1 MSITTVDIL
10 RLVQDGKLS
19 PPQAA
24 ELMALS
30 AGRQAAADAPETTA
44 APAVDPGAT
53 HAPCDVAII
62 GMAGRFPGADDIETF
77 WNNLAAGR
85 DSVTPIPPSRWDLA
99 GFYDPDR
106 GATNRSYSKWA
117 GLVDDIAGFDAD
129 FFNISP
135 REALLMDPQQRLF
148 LQEAWRAIEHAGYAP
163 DSWGERRCGA
173 FVGCVTGDYQTHL
186 REAEVPI
193 DAYSLTGNTG
203 SILAARLSYFLNLKG
218 PAVAVDTACSSA
230 LVAVHLAC
238 ESLAS
243 GSSDVALA
251 GGVMLFSTPELFVQA
266 SRLGMLSP
274 DGVCKTFDNAAN
286 GIVLSET
293 VGAVVLKRLADA
305 ERDGDTI
312 HAVIRGSGLN
322 QDGKTPGITVPSAY
336 AQAALI
342 EQVQARA
349 GIDAQTIGYIEAHGT
364 GTRLGDPIEL
374 DALGTVFGRAGTPK
388 QSCAIGSVKT
398 NIGHAQIAAGITS
411 LIKAVQCLR
420 YRQLPPSLHLEE
432 PNQLI
437 DFANSPFRLV
447 TALESWPAN
456 PAFPRRAG
464 VTSLGFSG
472 TNAHLLL
479 EEYPQPAPRS
489 AAGAGPAEQLA
500 VLSAR
505 TPERLRA
512 QARRLLDWR
521 GSPECAAAQPAL
533 LDVVH
538 TLQLGRSA
546 MAARLAIV
554 CRDYAGLEA
563 GLRAF
568 LDERADATVLSGM
581 AAAPG
586 TARGGIA
593 VPRVA
598 RDAPAASLAEAWVR
612 GAPIDW
618 RGLYDGLAPRRV
630 PLPGYAFASELYWPQ
645 GPGRAA
651 AAPASRAAGLVPRA
665 APEGSPPTGL
675 HPLLS
680 LDLSMPGKPRFGHR
694 FTGDEVYLKD
704 HIVSGAPTLLGVS
717 HLEMAIAAEAISRA
731 ARGDAQAG
739 APGTLVQVHG
749 VAWLRPLIV
758 TDRPKP
764 MQIELEATARGLV
777 YRVAGRDEAAAES
790 YSQGCIRFVP
800 APAQAPRLDL
810 EAVKARCSR
819 VWEAAECYRIFD
831 RNELIYGPG
840 LRTLETLRWNPA
852 ESLARL
858 VLPEALR
865 ACLPAYTLHP
875 SLMDGALQSLLGL
888 LGDPSADGRLYIP
901 YALGEI
907 TVHAPLGASC
917 YAHARVAG
925 NHASSEFAERRFD
938 IDIVADDGR
947 VLAEL
952 RDLSYRPYSRR
963 KPAAPH
969 RFAPAW
975 RVAALAAAGDE
986 ASEAV
991 AGTQTLV
998 VAARRQTAQL
1008 LAAGLEGAA
1017 PQLIGV
1023 LDESGTRGEPDW
1035 RALAARLAVGL
1046 PARLVL
1052 AADAWPTDGAAV
1064 PASLYALLAAL
1075 RERGIERGRLLFLAY
1090 PAAPMAGAAQR
1101 ALAGFARVLRR
1112 EQPGWIASVLVTPA
1126 QPPELA
1132 SAAIARE
1139 LAHRPAAGEVLAR
1152 LRDGRRELEILEAL
1166 APPTGTASRGLF
1178 RDEGVYLITG
1188 GAGALGLRIA
1198 AELQRRYR
1206 ARIVACGRSAP
1217 EAVAAAI
1224 EAAGLAA
1231 LPGAFRYVQADLA
1244 EQADVERLCAFTRA
1258 SFGPIHGVLHA
1269 AGAIRDSLIAKQD
1282 PAALGAVIDPK
1293 VRGAGWLD
1301 AATREDPL
1309 DLMVLFASI
1318 SSLAGTVGQGAY
1330 AYANAWLDQFAAWRD
1345 TLVAS
1350 GQRRGRTIAI
1360 DWPYWR
1366 DGGMRIGEAGET
1378 LMRKAMGVEPLTLE
1392 QGMAVLF
1399 GLSAED
1405 PASFCVAA
1413 GDAAKIAKT
1422 IYAVPPVPVH
1432 AAAGVAP
1439 AARASAPLPAPSAAP
1454 ADAALAAL
1462 AESIVRRAPGTVRA
1476 EVPLADYG
1484 FDSITFVELANR
1496 INQAYELDVT
1506 PALFFEHRSI
1516 AAIAAHLREAHGLDD
1531 VRAMPPEAARR
1542 PRAALETVLRELA
1555 AGVLARDAARFAAA
1569 VPLADYG
1576 FDSITYVELANALN
1590 TRFDLDVT
1598 PTLFFEHRTLD
1609 ALAGWLAD
1617 THGAA
1622 VSAAL
1627 AAQAGTVSMADASRA
1642 AGSASEQA
1650 ASTSA
1655 PVPAAGHAPPADT
1668 DPIAIVGMAGVLPGS
1683 VDLEQ
1688 FWAHL
1693 EAGHDL
1699 ISEVPADRWRWQ
1711 DLYGEPAEG
1720 RTRAKWG
1727 GFMAEIDKFDS
1738 LYFNISPHE
1747 AKLMD
1752 PAQRIA
1758 LEVVCHAIAHAGYA
1772 HAELA
1777 GSRTAVYLGVG
1788 APDYLNLLVESGQK
1802 VGAYSSTGLAHSVL
1816 VNRISYLLDLRGP
1829 SQPIDTACSSS
1840 LVALHRAVAAIRH
1853 HGCEMAIA
1861 GGVNVIASPFLTL
1874 SFSDAG
1880 MLSEDG
1886 RCKTFSRAANG
1897 YVRGEGAG
1905 AVVLKRLSRA
1915 LADGDTIHAVI
1926 RATAENHSGRTSSL
1940 TAPNPVAQAELLV
1953 QAYSEACIDPST
1965 VTYLETHGTGTP
1977 LGDPIEVN
1985 GIKSAFAELAR
1996 RHPDEAHAH
2005 RCGIGSVKTNLGH
2018 LEAAAGMAG
2027 LFKIL
2032 LAMRHRMLPPNLHFD
2047 QVNPYL
2053 RLDGSPFFVVDRLQ
2067 PWEALRDRQ
2076 GRPVPRRA
2084 GISSLSFSG
2093 VNAHAVLEEYLDER
2107 PATAPRGDELIVLSA
2122 RNRERL
2128 HETMR
2133 RLASHLD
2140 ANPALALADIAH
2152 TLRLGRD
2159 ALADRVA
2166 IVTDSVAALANC
2178 LRDAL
2183 AGRPASAGRVWFS
2196 RDALADDQAGPAA
2209 AAGDAEHAARI
2220 DAALAG
2226 GDLPTLAEGW
2236 TGRAD
2241 LAIDWRGLRQPA
2253 FARRVPLPGYP
2264 FARVR
2269 HWAFDAPPSGGPGP
2283 ALQDAAG
2290 SPRAAIRPSVAAAGS
2305 RAADA
2310 SLAAQAG
2317 SPDAHE
2323 SSASTAP
2330 AIVAV
2335 TESWRPA
2342 AAPAPLAGAASTPRT
2357 VLCCLSHPDWQAQL
2371 TALAAERMPGAR
2383 LVFVA
2388 REGFAPVGAQ
2398 GHRVAADAA
2407 AQLAA
2412 LARTLAAT
2420 HGAIDGLLYLW
2431 PLEAPALSKA
2441 PEQFAGMLRA
2451 LCADGRHPARA
2462 MAALACRSAA
2472 ERTAAE
2478 AWIGFERSSRAVLPD
2493 TELSALI
2500 VEAAEH
2506 DDARSMR
2513 QMLEPVLTEWLA
2525 PSAGSASYEGGERRV
2540 LVRERVALPAL
2551 DPRAAPPSARARV
2564 WFITGGAGHLGL
2576 LFAAHLART
2585 HGAAVRIALTGR
2597 SPADAALEARL
2608 DELRAHGAQLRYFP
2622 ADVTDHSAMATA
2634 LQAARDTFGPLEAVI
2649 HAAGVEEGAS
2659 LLEADAAEFRRVI
2672 AAKQAGADILDVLC
2686 ADDPLV
2692 YLCHFGSIAAL
2703 IGDLGAASYSVANR
2717 FLMAHAAHRNQRAA
2731 RRERRG
2737 RSLCLGWP
2745 LWRDGGMGP
2754 VRASAGSA
2762 SAEALARYL
2771 ASRGMALL
2779 EADAGLALFEA
2790 ALGADI
2796 EQLAFLA
2803 GDAARIERL
2812 LALAP
2817 AAADSASPAGPR
2829 AAQALH
2835 GGPDTASVR
2844 IDSPPYVSDPMDS
2857 VSAPDPRA
2865 LARAVLAE
2873 LKTLAS
2879 ALSQIPVDELGANA
2893 ELNAY
2898 GFDSIGLARLAKAMQ
2913 AHFGLPVTPA
2923 MFFSHPTLGRIA
2935 SHLAAA
2941 HGDALLARQAAGAD
2955 THEAVAPAAADPA
2968 ASAAVPT
2975 TSTRPDAAAAARDD
2989 TVASGPRALEPI
3001 AIIGASGRFPQADS
3015 IDEMWQWL
3023 REGREAVSDTGAP
3036 AGYRCGSLRGAGE
3049 FDPLFFDI
3057 SPRAA
3062 EEMDPRQRL
3071 LLEEAWRALE
3081 DAAIGPQQLAA
3092 RRAGVFVG
3100 LEEGEYF
3107 RLGGGGAITAHHAA
3121 ITASHL
3127 AYLLDF
3133 HGPVMT
3139 LNTACSSGLVALHQ
3153 ACQSLRLG
3161 ECDLALVGSV
3171 HLMLTTE
3178 SYTRLGE
3185 AGMLSPEGRCLTF
3198 DEGANG
3204 MVPGEAVA
3212 ALVVKRLAA
3221 ALEDGDPIL
3230 AVVAGSGINYDGKTN
3245 GITAPSGAAQV
3256 RLLRDTYAASGLA
3269 PRQIDYVVTHGTAT
3283 SLGDAVEVNAL
3294 AEVFGK
3300 SDDGPHCALS
3310 STKTNFGHTLAVS
3323 GLLSALSLVSALRH
3337 GTIPPSLHFSTPNA
3351 YIDWR
3356 DSALFVNRE
3365 ARAWP
3370 ARADRARHGG
3380 VSAFG
3385 MSGTN
3390 AHAVIRDLTAAEQRA
3405 PQRFAAGHASLLVLS
3420 ARSLASLA
3428 ARARQ
3433 LLEVLG
3439 RADAPELAAL
3449 AYTLFEGRHHFEYR
3463 CAIVATDRTEAA
3475 ALLARLL
3482 AERLEPASERSRSS
3496 DALSAEVFGEHAFIG
3511 RHDGR
3516 EPAQPAIEEAVERL
3530 VRQLGD
3536 DLAGD
3541 PPPPG
3546 QPAVLRALADFYR
3559 QGYPI
3564 AWRLRYRGSLPD
3576 RLALPTYPFDRQH
3589 YWVKAA
3595 AEPAAAPQAG
3605 AMPSRVDPAPAAP
3618 LHPLLH
3624 ARRADTASPVF
3635 VSTFTGRERVL
3646 ADHVIQ
3652 GRPILPGVA
3661 YLEMALA
3668 AALRALPPSRRASL
3682 RGASLGKIGWTTP
3695 FAADAQ
3701 VARVLE
3707 TRLEMLE
3714 PASAGAFAFTIAS
3727 RPAGDAAAADTVH
3740 CQGVVTL
3747 AAPLPAAAPLELEAV
3762 RARCARRLDAAA
3774 CYAAFAAAGLAYGEG
3789 CRALDTVWAGDDE
3802 CLALLCLPAVLSEDT
3817 LERGDAAALDG
3828 TPAHVL
3834 HPALVDGALQAVA
3847 GWFLRAP
3854 GDVLP
3859 SRVPFALDR
3868 VEVFGPTTA
3877 CMWARLSVS
3886 GEGAMRKLD
3895 AQLYDQDGG
3904 LRVRLTGLSA
3914 REIGSPDPAGT
3925 GSHAKRGEP
3934 ILLACDW
3941 RDTLAEAAGTSAT
3954 AARRDGT
3961 TPRREL
3967 LVLAANGEV
3976 EVLAEAA
3983 RAVLGV
3989 MARVLAIEL
3998 TGHDAL
4004 AQADAFGRAAT
4015 ALFERVRALLAEG
4028 AGQAGVLLQVVA
4040 LGWPDGPGVLALDA
4054 MLKTAALENPRFSA
4068 WMLAAPSLDAAAL
4081 HEISRA
4087 ADDPSR
4093 RAVWLDG
4100 RRRRLADWRRLDA
4113 APARP
4118 AWRDGGV
4125 YLVTGGAGSI
4135 GRLLARDI
4143 LAAAPAAR
4151 VVLSGRSAA
4160 DAALAA
4166 PGARVE
4172 YRQAD
4177 VSHPEQARA
4186 LVEAILAAHGR
4197 LDGVIHS
4204 AGLAEDNFVINK
4216 APDELQRVFAPKVRG
4231 VAALDLATRD
4241 LALDLFVLC
4250 ASASGVT
4257 GNVGQADY
4265 AAANA
4270 YLDGFAHARNA
4281 LVARGARRGQTLA
4294 VDWSLW
4300 ADGGMRP
4307 DPQTEARLAS
4317 ELGVRPLATDTALA
4331 ALHLGL
4337 REGVTQM
4344 LVAEGDPSLAL
4355 ARFGLA
4361 AAAGGAAT
4369 HAPKGSPAALP
4380 AAASLA
4386 DTSRAAAAPADLLG
4400 ATIDYFK
4407 QLLADVFGLPPYR
4420 IHGHEALERYGI
4432 DSVMVVR
4439 LTSKLEAVFGPLSKT
4454 LFFEYRTLGALC
4466 AYFVAQ
4472 HGPRLTAL
4480 LGDLKGD
4487 IEPAAGPAAPAE
4499 PAAIGRADSAAAAG
4513 AYAIV
4518 GLAGRYP
4525 QAPELDTF
4533 WANLRAGRDSI
4544 TEIPRERW
4552 NHDPYF
4558 APGAFQAGKTNGR
4571 WGGFIDGVDQF
4582 DTVFFQ
4588 ISPREAEVLDP
4599 QERLFLQTAWHALED
4614 AGYTRA
4620 SIAAASRRAMT
4631 RRGIDAGAFEGAAV
4645 GVFVGA
4651 MYNEYQLYGAEQ
4663 TALGR
4668 PLAIPGNVAS
4678 IANRVSYFCDFQGPS
4693 LTLDT
4698 MCSSSLSAIH
4708 LACQSIAA
4716 GECAFAIAGGVNV
4729 SVHPNKYL
4737 VLGQGRFL
4745 AEDGRCRSFGEGG
4758 SGYVPGEGVGAVL
4771 IRPLADALADGDAI
4785 HAVIA
4790 GSALNHGGKTN
4801 GYSVPNPNAQAAL
4814 IGDALRRAAVAP
4826 EAIGYVEA
4834 HGTGTALGDPIE
4846 IAGLTR
4852 AFAGRGSEARCPIGS
4867 VKSNIGHAES
4877 AAGIAG
4883 LSKIV
4888 LQMRHRTLAPSLH
4901 AASLNPNIDFS
4912 RTPFV
4917 VQREAADWPA
4927 LAGGA
4932 RVAAISS
4939 FGAGGSNAHLIV
4951 REHVEPPASGA
4962 PASAGGTATRWLVP
4976 LSARTGRQL
4985 LEKIEQLI
4993 AMLEA
4998 ASAMPPELAG
5008 IAHTLQVGREAMRER
5023 LAFAAASPEQLLRRL
5038 RAARD
5043 GWARIEAELAALG
5056 AGAVLASRVTGE
5068 ATVLYRAKASAEA
5081 AGMADMLDMADHDA
5095 VARAWVAGAGIDWER
5110 DRAGPA
5116 PRRVRLPL
5124 YPFARERYWAPVE
5137 TQSLIAASAAI
5148 AGGRAD
5154 AEAGGV
5160 AAPDACSQA
5169 EAGTALLVPGWRAAA
5184 RPAPDTAAAVAG
5196 GALLILA
5203 TPATL
5208 ELARRLFAR
5217 SGTAVDRLLLH
5228 GDGAAEAGALEI
5240 DLERA
5245 DSGRAAWQ
5253 AVSARLAGAPLGL
5266 IDLSGLDPER
5276 AGPAAPEL
5284 GKLALLQGLLAAHR
5298 GQRPALLQIT
5308 RGLAGWPGAAT
5319 LHGARAAGLYRML
5332 SAEYR
5337 SVRSGTLDLDA
5348 APASIETLVERIE
5361 QEFLAGPVP
5370 ACCYRDGERFEPA
5383 LERLERAAGA
5393 GTPYRADEVVLVTGG
5408 TGGIGAAL
5416 VEHLA
5421 ASGVRAIGIVGRER
5435 LPAPADWP
5443 ARIAAGTAGGLSART
5458 LDKLTRLQAL
5468 VARGVR
5474 VAYAACA
5481 LDGETEVRAAHDR
5494 LAAELGAFSGVFH
5507 CAGLTG
5513 ADPAFL
5519 RQPAEQIAAV
5529 CAPKMAGLAA
5539 LHGSVA
5545 GPRLRFFLAFSSVSA
5560 LVPRLAAG
5568 QADYAMANAYM
5579 DAYARA
5585 SHARGDTRLRSLQW
5599 PAWGE
5604 TGMAVGTSMPA
5615 FGRSGLKPIPTAAG
5629 LALVDRCVAEALR
5642 GEGPAVLLP
5651 CCIDADFDA
5660 SALLAPLPEESR
5672 PVQAAPA
5679 AAVATAATVAS
5690 TAAEPAASR
5699 EHLLGA
5705 TLDWLRT
5712 MLIDELKFTA
5722 EQVADPDAPFSDYGI
5737 ESVMVLQLVSRMSEL
5752 TGARL
5757 DPSVMLE
5764 HTTLGALGAHLLAG
5778 HAPALAS
5785 RFGAAPDARQD
5796 GAPAGDAGG
5805 DGGADQG
5812 GLAVPA
5818 AAATPA
5824 PAAMP
5829 TAPTAPTG
5837 RDDIAI
5843 VGLAVRLP
5851 GAADLDAFW
5860 QLQTSGGVAITPM
5873 RDARWPT
5880 GEAPVHAGW
5889 LDDIDAFDAAHF
5901 GLHASDVAV
5910 MDPQARLMLEES
5922 LHAFCDAGYAAKEL
5936 SGRAV
5941 GVYVG
5946 GRLQVVADAPGL
5958 AAAAH
5963 PILGVGQNYLA
5974 SNISR
5979 AFNLSGPSLVVDTAC
5994 SSGLTA
6000 LSLASDALRG
6010 GRIEMAL
6017 VGATSLLGNSQAHD
6031 LFAARNILS
6040 PDGVFRIFERD
6051 AAGDVL
6057 GEGVVAVVCKTLER
6071 ARADGDR
6078 ILAVLGALAVNN
6090 DGRTLGPGSP
6100 SLNAQREVMRRA
6112 LDAAGRRVEEI
6123 GYIEVN
6129 GGGSAVVDAV
6139 EIKALSQV
6147 YRLDDTTLAPCSLGS
6162 LKPSVGHLLLSSGL
6176 AGFARCLLSVARGEI
6191 APSRCA
6197 TAPFDHYDFGASRA
6211 RFDRA
6216 PRAWAGSAAAPR
6228 VAAQSCFP
6236 DGGTNCHAIV
6246 EQFVPDAAYVQRRQP
6261 LPLPV
6266 LQRRRYARSAPT
6278 APVAAAS
6285 RAAAAVLSQIQSSW
6299 GMIHEKSI

>member
-30 AGRQAAADAPETTA
+30 AGRQAAADAPETAA
-44 APAVDPGAT
+44 APALDPGAT

-99 GFYDPDR
+99 GFYDPER
-106 GATNRSYSKWA
+106 GATDRSYSKWA

-163 DSWGERRCGA
+163 DSWGERRCGV

-243 GSSDVALA
+243 GSSELALA

-349 GIDAQTIGYIEAHGT
+349 GIDARTIGYIEAHGT

-374 DALGTVFGRAGTPK
+374 DALGTVFGRAGTPR

-512 QARRLLDWR
+512 QARRLLDWL
-521 GSPECAAAQPAL
+521 GGPERAAAQPAL

-568 LDERADATVLSGM
+568 LDERADATVLSAM

-586 TARGGIA
+586 TAQDGIA

-598 RDAPAASLAEAWVR
+598 RDAPAAPLAEAWVR

-630 PLPGYAFASELYWPQ
+630 PLPGYAFASERYWPQ

-651 AAPASRAAGLVPRA
+651 AAPASRAADLAPRP
-665 APEGSPPTGL
+665 APEGSPPAGL

-680 LDLSMPGKPRFGHR
+680 LDLSVPGKPRFGHR

-790 YSQGCIRFVP
+790 YSQGRIRFVP

-865 ACLPAYTLHP
+865 AGLPAYTLHP

-975 RVAALAAAGDE
+975 REAALAAAGGE

-1008 LAAGLEGAA
+1008 LAAGFEGAA

-1023 LDESGTRGEPDW
+1023 LDEAGARGEPDW

-1075 RERGIERGRLLFLAY
+1075 RERGIERGRLLFLAD

-1166 APPTGTASRGLF
+1166 APPSGAASRGLF

-1198 AELQRRYR
+1198 AELQRRHR

-1244 EQADVERLCAFTRA
+1244 EQADVERLCAFARA

-1293 VRGAGWLD
+1293 LRGAGWLD

-1422 IYAVPPVPVH
+1422 IYAVPPVPAQ

-1462 AESIVRRAPGTVRA
+1462 AESIVHRAPGTVRA
-1476 EVPLADYG
+1476 EVPLADYGFDSITFVELANRINQAYELDVTPALFFEHRSIAAIAAHLAAVHGIVAAPVAAPVASVASHAVAAPQTPPAAARAPLDDALKRFAGEVLQREAARLDAAVPLADYG

-1531 VRAMPPEAARR
+1531 VRAMPPEAARQAAGGTPAEAAAAPDSAPL

-1555 AGVLARDAARFAAA
+1555 AGVLARDAARFDAA

-1598 PTLFFEHRTLD
+1598 PALFFEHRTLD

-1627 AAQAGTVSMADASRA
+1627 AAQAGTASMADASRV
-1642 AGSASEQA
+1642 AGSAGEQA

-1655 PVPAAGHAPPADT
+1655 PAASLTAASTSAPAASSTSAPLPAAGHAPSADT

-1772 HAELA
+1772 HGELA

-1926 RATAENHSGRTSSL
+1926 RATAENHSGRASSL

-1953 QAYSEACIDPST
+1953 QAYGEAGIDPST

-1996 RHPDEAHAH
+1996 RHPDAAHAH

-2166 IVTDSVAALANC
+2166 IVTDSVAALASC

-2183 AGRPASAGRVWFS
+2183 AGRPASAGRVWFG

-2283 ALQDAAG
+2283 VLEDAAG

-2310 SLAAQAG
+2310 SLAAQAD

-2323 SSASTAP
+2323 SSASAAS

-2335 TESWRPA
+2335 T
-2342 AAPAPLAGAASTPRT
+2342 
-2357 VLCCLSHPDWQAQL
+2357 
-2371 TALAAERMPGAR
+2371 
-2383 LVFVA
+2383 
-2388 REGFAPVGAQ
+2388 
-2398 GHRVAADAA
+2398 
-2407 AQLAA
+2407 
-2412 LARTLAAT
+2412 
-2420 HGAIDGLLYLW
+2420 
-2431 PLEAPALSKA
+2431 
-2441 PEQFAGMLRA
+2441 
-2451 LCADGRHPARA
+2451 
-2462 MAALACRSAA
+2462 
-2472 ERTAAE
+2472 
-2478 AWIGFERSSRAVLPD
+2478 
-2493 TELSALI
+2493 
-2500 VEAAEH
+2500 
-2506 DDARSMR
+2506 
-2513 QMLEPVLTEWLA
+2513 
-2525 PSAGSASYEGGERRV
+2525 
-2540 LVRERVALPAL
+2540 
-2551 DPRAAPPSARARV
+2551 
-2564 WFITGGAGHLGL
+2564 
-2576 LFAAHLART
+2576 
-2585 HGAAVRIALTGR
+2585 
-2597 SPADAALEARL
+2597 
-2608 DELRAHGAQLRYFP
+2608 
-2622 ADVTDHSAMATA
+2622 
-2634 LQAARDTFGPLEAVI
+2634 
-2649 HAAGVEEGAS
+2649 
-2659 LLEADAAEFRRVI
+2659 
-2672 AAKQAGADILDVLC
+2672 
-2686 ADDPLV
+2686 
-2692 YLCHFGSIAAL
+2692 
-2703 IGDLGAASYSVANR
+2703 
-2717 FLMAHAAHRNQRAA
+2717 
-2731 RRERRG
+2731 
-2737 RSLCLGWP
+2737 
-2745 LWRDGGMGP
+2745 
-2754 VRASAGSA
+2754 
-2762 SAEALARYL
+2762 
-2771 ASRGMALL
+2771 
-2779 EADAGLALFEA
+2779 
-2790 ALGADI
+2790 
-2796 EQLAFLA
+2796 
-2803 GDAARIERL
+2803 
-2812 LALAP
+2812 
-2817 AAADSASPAGPR
+2817 
-2829 AAQALH
+2829 
-2835 GGPDTASVR
+2835 
-2844 IDSPPYVSDPMDS
+2844 
-2857 VSAPDPRA
+2857 
-2865 LARAVLAE
+2865 
-2873 LKTLAS
+2873 
-2879 ALSQIPVDELGANA
+2879 
-2893 ELNAY
+2893 
-2898 GFDSIGLARLAKAMQ
+2898 
-2913 AHFGLPVTPA
+2913 
-2923 MFFSHPTLGRIA
+2923 
-2935 SHLAAA
+2935 
-2941 HGDALLARQAAGAD
+2941 
-2955 THEAVAPAAADPA
+2955 
-2968 ASAAVPT
+2968 
-2975 TSTRPDAAAAARDD
+2975 
-2989 TVASGPRALEPI
+2989 
-3001 AIIGASGRFPQADS
+3001 
-3015 IDEMWQWL
+3015 
-3023 REGREAVSDTGAP
+3023 
-3036 AGYRCGSLRGAGE
+3036 
-3049 FDPLFFDI
+3049 
-3057 SPRAA
+3057 
-3062 EEMDPRQRL
+3062 
-3071 LLEEAWRALE
+3071 
-3081 DAAIGPQQLAA
+3081 
-3092 RRAGVFVG
+3092 
-3100 LEEGEYF
+3100 
-3107 RLGGGGAITAHHAA
+3107 
-3121 ITASHL
+3121 
-3127 AYLLDF
+3127 
-3133 HGPVMT
+3133 
-3139 LNTACSSGLVALHQ
+3139 
-3153 ACQSLRLG
+3153 
-3161 ECDLALVGSV
+3161 
-3171 HLMLTTE
+3171 
-3178 SYTRLGE
+3178 
-3185 AGMLSPEGRCLTF
+3185 
-3198 DEGANG
+3198 
-3204 MVPGEAVA
+3204 
-3212 ALVVKRLAA
+3212 
-3221 ALEDGDPIL
+3221 
-3230 AVVAGSGINYDGKTN
+3230 
-3245 GITAPSGAAQV
+3245 
-3256 RLLRDTYAASGLA
+3256 
-3269 PRQIDYVVTHGTAT
+3269 
-3283 SLGDAVEVNAL
+3283 
-3294 AEVFGK
+3294 
-3300 SDDGPHCALS
+3300 
-3310 STKTNFGHTLAVS
+3310 
-3323 GLLSALSLVSALRH
+3323 
-3337 GTIPPSLHFSTPNA
+3337 
-3351 YIDWR
+3351 
-3356 DSALFVNRE
+3356 
-3365 ARAWP
+3365 
-3370 ARADRARHGG
+3370 
-3380 VSAFG
+3380 
-3385 MSGTN
+3385 
-3390 AHAVIRDLTAAEQRA
+3390 
-3405 PQRFAAGHASLLVLS
+3405 
-3420 ARSLASLA
+3420 
-3428 ARARQ
+3428 
-3433 LLEVLG
+3433 
-3439 RADAPELAAL
+3439 
-3449 AYTLFEGRHHFEYR
+3449 
-3463 CAIVATDRTEAA
+3463 
-3475 ALLARLL
+3475 
-3482 AERLEPASERSRSS
+3482 
-3496 DALSAEVFGEHAFIG
+3496 
-3511 RHDGR
+3511 
-3516 EPAQPAIEEAVERL
+3516 
-3530 VRQLGD
+3530 
-3536 DLAGD
+3536 
-3541 PPPPG
+3541 
-3546 QPAVLRALADFYR
+3546 
-3559 QGYPI
+3559 
-3564 AWRLRYRGSLPD
+3564 
-3576 RLALPTYPFDRQH
+3576 
-3589 YWVKAA
+3589 
-3595 AEPAAAPQAG
+3595 
-3605 AMPSRVDPAPAAP
+3605 
-3618 LHPLLH
+3618 
-3624 ARRADTASPVF
+3624 
-3635 VSTFTGRERVL
+3635 
-3646 ADHVIQ
+3646 
-3652 GRPILPGVA
+3652 
-3661 YLEMALA
+3661 
-3668 AALRALPPSRRASL
+3668 
-3682 RGASLGKIGWTTP
+3682 
-3695 FAADAQ
+3695 
-3701 VARVLE
+3701 
-3707 TRLEMLE
+3707 
-3714 PASAGAFAFTIAS
+3714 
-3727 RPAGDAAAADTVH
+3727 
-3740 CQGVVTL
+3740 
-3747 AAPLPAAAPLELEAV
+3747 
-3762 RARCARRLDAAA
+3762 
-3774 CYAAFAAAGLAYGEG
+3774 
-3789 CRALDTVWAGDDE
+3789 
-3802 CLALLCLPAVLSEDT
+3802 
-3817 LERGDAAALDG
+3817 
-3828 TPAHVL
+3828 
-3834 HPALVDGALQAVA
+3834 
-3847 GWFLRAP
+3847 
-3854 GDVLP
+3854 
-3859 SRVPFALDR
+3859 
-3868 VEVFGPTTA
+3868 
-3877 CMWARLSVS
+3877 
-3886 GEGAMRKLD
+3886 
-3895 AQLYDQDGG
+3895 
-3904 LRVRLTGLSA
+3904 
-3914 REIGSPDPAGT
+3914 
-3925 GSHAKRGEP
+3925 
-3934 ILLACDW
+3934 
-3941 RDTLAEAAGTSAT
+3941 
-3954 AARRDGT
+3954 
-3961 TPRREL
+3961 
-3967 LVLAANGEV
+3967 
-3976 EVLAEAA
+3976 
-3983 RAVLGV
+3983 
-3989 MARVLAIEL
+3989 
-3998 TGHDAL
+3998 
-4004 AQADAFGRAAT
+4004 
-4015 ALFERVRALLAEG
+4015 
-4028 AGQAGVLLQVVA
+4028 
-4040 LGWPDGPGVLALDA
+4040 
-4054 MLKTAALENPRFSA
+4054 
-4068 WMLAAPSLDAAAL
+4068 
-4081 HEISRA
+4081 
-4087 ADDPSR
+4087 
-4093 RAVWLDG
+4093 
-4100 RRRRLADWRRLDA
+4100 
-4113 APARP
+4113 
-4118 AWRDGGV
+4118 
-4125 YLVTGGAGSI
+4125 
-4135 GRLLARDI
+4135 
-4143 LAAAPAAR
+4143 
-4151 VVLSGRSAA
+4151 
-4160 DAALAA
+4160 
-4166 PGARVE
+4166 
-4172 YRQAD
+4172 
-4177 VSHPEQARA
+4177 
-4186 LVEAILAAHGR
+4186 
-4197 LDGVIHS
+4197 
-4204 AGLAEDNFVINK
+4204 
-4216 APDELQRVFAPKVRG
+4216 
-4231 VAALDLATRD
+4231 
-4241 LALDLFVLC
+4241 
-4250 ASASGVT
+4250 
-4257 GNVGQADY
+4257 
-4265 AAANA
+4265 
-4270 YLDGFAHARNA
+4270 
-4281 LVARGARRGQTLA
+4281 
-4294 VDWSLW
+4294 
-4300 ADGGMRP
+4300 
-4307 DPQTEARLAS
+4307 
-4317 ELGVRPLATDTALA
+4317 
-4331 ALHLGL
+4331 
-4337 REGVTQM
+4337 
-4344 LVAEGDPSLAL
+4344 
-4355 ARFGLA
+4355 
-4361 AAAGGAAT
+4361 
-4369 HAPKGSPAALP
+4369 
-4380 AAASLA
+4380 
-4386 DTSRAAAAPADLLG
+4386 
-4400 ATIDYFK
+4400 
-4407 QLLADVFGLPPYR
+4407 
-4420 IHGHEALERYGI
+4420 
-4432 DSVMVVR
+4432 
-4439 LTSKLEAVFGPLSKT
+4439 
-4454 LFFEYRTLGALC
+4454 
-4466 AYFVAQ
+4466 
-4472 HGPRLTAL
+4472 
-4480 LGDLKGD
+4480 
-4487 IEPAAGPAAPAE
+4487 
-4499 PAAIGRADSAAAAG
+4499 
-4513 AYAIV
+4513 
-4518 GLAGRYP
+4518 
-4525 QAPELDTF
+4525 
-4533 WANLRAGRDSI
+4533 
-4544 TEIPRERW
+4544 
-4552 NHDPYF
+4552 
-4558 APGAFQAGKTNGR
+4558 
-4571 WGGFIDGVDQF
+4571 
-4582 DTVFFQ
+4582 
-4588 ISPREAEVLDP
+4588 
-4599 QERLFLQTAWHALED
+4599 
-4614 AGYTRA
+4614 
-4620 SIAAASRRAMT
+4620 
-4631 RRGIDAGAFEGAAV
+4631 
-4645 GVFVGA
+4645 
-4651 MYNEYQLYGAEQ
+4651 
-4663 TALGR
+4663 
-4668 PLAIPGNVAS
+4668 
-4678 IANRVSYFCDFQGPS
+4678 
-4693 LTLDT
+4693 
-4698 MCSSSLSAIH
+4698 
-4708 LACQSIAA
+4708 
-4716 GECAFAIAGGVNV
+4716 
-4729 SVHPNKYL
+4729 
-4737 VLGQGRFL
+4737 
-4745 AEDGRCRSFGEGG
+4745 
-4758 SGYVPGEGVGAVL
+4758 
-4771 IRPLADALADGDAI
+4771 
-4785 HAVIA
+4785 
-4790 GSALNHGGKTN
+4790 
-4801 GYSVPNPNAQAAL
+4801 
-4814 IGDALRRAAVAP
+4814 
-4826 EAIGYVEA
+4826 
-4834 HGTGTALGDPIE
+4834 
-4846 IAGLTR
+4846 
-4852 AFAGRGSEARCPIGS
+4852 
-4867 VKSNIGHAES
+4867 
-4877 AAGIAG
+4877 
-4883 LSKIV
+4883 
-4888 LQMRHRTLAPSLH
+4888 
-4901 AASLNPNIDFS
+4901 
-4912 RTPFV
+4912 
-4917 VQREAADWPA
+4917 
-4927 LAGGA
+4927 
-4932 RVAAISS
+4932 
-4939 FGAGGSNAHLIV
+4939 
-4951 REHVEPPASGA
+4951 
-4962 PASAGGTATRWLVP
+4962 
-4976 LSARTGRQL
+4976 
-4985 LEKIEQLI
+4985 
-4993 AMLEA
+4993 
-4998 ASAMPPELAG
+4998 
-5008 IAHTLQVGREAMRER
+5008 
-5023 LAFAAASPEQLLRRL
+5023 
-5038 RAARD
+5038 
-5043 GWARIEAELAALG
+5043 
-5056 AGAVLASRVTGE
+5056 
-5068 ATVLYRAKASAEA
+5068 
-5081 AGMADMLDMADHDA
+5081 
-5095 VARAWVAGAGIDWER
+5095 
-5110 DRAGPA
+5110 
-5116 PRRVRLPL
+5116 
-5124 YPFARERYWAPVE
+5124 
-5137 TQSLIAASAAI
+5137 
-5148 AGGRAD
+5148 
-5154 AEAGGV
+5154 
-5160 AAPDACSQA
+5160 
-5169 EAGTALLVPGWRAAA
+5169 
-5184 RPAPDTAAAVAG
+5184 
-5196 GALLILA
+5196 
-5203 TPATL
+5203 
-5208 ELARRLFAR
+5208 
-5217 SGTAVDRLLLH
+5217 
-5228 GDGAAEAGALEI
+5228 
-5240 DLERA
+5240 
-5245 DSGRAAWQ
+5245 
-5253 AVSARLAGAPLGL
+5253 
-5266 IDLSGLDPER
+5266 
-5276 AGPAAPEL
+5276 
-5284 GKLALLQGLLAAHR
+5284 
-5298 GQRPALLQIT
+5298 
-5308 RGLAGWPGAAT
+5308 
-5319 LHGARAAGLYRML
+5319 
-5332 SAEYR
+5332 
-5337 SVRSGTLDLDA
+5337 
-5348 APASIETLVERIE
+5348 
-5361 QEFLAGPVP
+5361 
-5370 ACCYRDGERFEPA
+5370 
-5383 LERLERAAGA
+5383 
-5393 GTPYRADEVVLVTGG
+5393 
-5408 TGGIGAAL
+5408 
-5416 VEHLA
+5416 
-5421 ASGVRAIGIVGRER
+5421 
-5435 LPAPADWP
+5435 
-5443 ARIAAGTAGGLSART
+5443 
-5458 LDKLTRLQAL
+5458 
-5468 VARGVR
+5468 
-5474 VAYAACA
+5474 
-5481 LDGETEVRAAHDR
+5481 
-5494 LAAELGAFSGVFH
+5494 
-5507 CAGLTG
+5507 
-5513 ADPAFL
+5513 
-5519 RQPAEQIAAV
+5519 
-5529 CAPKMAGLAA
+5529 
-5539 LHGSVA
+5539 
-5545 GPRLRFFLAFSSVSA
+5545 
-5560 LVPRLAAG
+5560 
-5568 QADYAMANAYM
+5568 
-5579 DAYARA
+5579 
-5585 SHARGDTRLRSLQW
+5585 
-5599 PAWGE
+5599 
-5604 TGMAVGTSMPA
+5604 
-5615 FGRSGLKPIPTAAG
+5615 
-5629 LALVDRCVAEALR
+5629 
-5642 GEGPAVLLP
+5642 
-5651 CCIDADFDA
+5651 
-5660 SALLAPLPEESR
+5660 
-5672 PVQAAPA
+5672 
-5679 AAVATAATVAS
+5679 
-5690 TAAEPAASR
+5690 
-5699 EHLLGA
+5699 
-5705 TLDWLRT
+5705 
-5712 MLIDELKFTA
+5712 
-5722 EQVADPDAPFSDYGI
+5722 
-5737 ESVMVLQLVSRMSEL
+5737 
-5752 TGARL
+5752 
-5757 DPSVMLE
+5757 
-5764 HTTLGALGAHLLAG
+5764 
-5778 HAPALAS
+5778 
-5785 RFGAAPDARQD
+5785 
-5796 GAPAGDAGG
+5796 
-5805 DGGADQG
+5805 
-5812 GLAVPA
+5812 
-5818 AAATPA
+5818 
-5824 PAAMP
+5824 
-5829 TAPTAPTG
+5829 
-5837 RDDIAI
+5837 
-5843 VGLAVRLP
+5843 
-5851 GAADLDAFW
+5851 
-5860 QLQTSGGVAITPM
+5860 
-5873 RDARWPT
+5873 
-5880 GEAPVHAGW
+5880 
-5889 LDDIDAFDAAHF
+5889 
-5901 GLHASDVAV
+5901 
-5910 MDPQARLMLEES
+5910 
-5922 LHAFCDAGYAAKEL
+5922 
-5936 SGRAV
+5936 
-5941 GVYVG
+5941 
-5946 GRLQVVADAPGL
+5946 
-5958 AAAAH
+5958 
-5963 PILGVGQNYLA
+5963 
-5974 SNISR
+5974 
-5979 AFNLSGPSLVVDTAC
+5979 
-5994 SSGLTA
+5994 
-6000 LSLASDALRG
+6000 
-6010 GRIEMAL
+6010 
-6017 VGATSLLGNSQAHD
+6017 
-6031 LFAARNILS
+6031 
-6040 PDGVFRIFERD
+6040 
-6051 AAGDVL
+6051 
-6057 GEGVVAVVCKTLER
+6057 
-6071 ARADGDR
+6071 
-6078 ILAVLGALAVNN
+6078 
-6090 DGRTLGPGSP
+6090 
-6100 SLNAQREVMRRA
+6100 
-6112 LDAAGRRVEEI
+6112 
-6123 GYIEVN
+6123 
-6129 GGGSAVVDAV
+6129 
-6139 EIKALSQV
+6139 
-6147 YRLDDTTLAPCSLGS
+6147 
-6162 LKPSVGHLLLSSGL
+6162 
-6176 AGFARCLLSVARGEI
+6176 
-6191 APSRCA
+6191 
-6197 TAPFDHYDFGASRA
+6197 
-6211 RFDRA
+6211 
-6216 PRAWAGSAAAPR
+6216 
-6228 VAAQSCFP
+6228 
-6236 DGGTNCHAIV
+6236 
-6246 EQFVPDAAYVQRRQP
+6246 
-6261 LPLPV
+6261 
-6266 LQRRRYARSAPT
+6266 
-6278 APVAAAS
+6278 
-6285 RAAAAVLSQIQSSW
+6285 
-6299 GMIHEKSI
+6299 